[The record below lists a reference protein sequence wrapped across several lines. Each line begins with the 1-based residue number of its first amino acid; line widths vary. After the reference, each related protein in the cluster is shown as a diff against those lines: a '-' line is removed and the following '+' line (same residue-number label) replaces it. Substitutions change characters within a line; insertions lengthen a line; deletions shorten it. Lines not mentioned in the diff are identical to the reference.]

1 MSKTV
6 AKVIRSGKS
15 QSVRLPA
22 GVRLKGDEVYVER
35 SGDKLV
41 LSPRPTSWKAFF
53 SSRKRPTR
61 DFMSHRDDPLP
72 QVREEI

>member
-15 QSVRLPA
+15 QSVQLPA
-22 GVRLKGDEVYVER
+22 GMRLSADEVYVER
-35 SGDKLV
+35 TGEKLV

-53 SSRKRPTR
+53 ASRKRPTR
-61 DFMSHRDDPLP
+61 DFMATRDDSAP
-72 QVREEI
+72 QVREGF